1 MQLYYWPTSP
11 YVRKVMLV
19 AQETGID
26 SQLEL
31 VHASPSGSGHDLH
44 DRNPLGKIPALITDD
59 GMVLFDSPV
68 ICEYL
73 DSLHDGEKM
82 FPASGPRRW
91 QALRQQAEADG
102 ILDAA
107 LLRRGEEARRENLRS
122 KGWIAHQT
130 GAIHRSMADLEARV
144 DELQAPLT
152 IGHITIACALG
163 YLDFRFPSEDW
174 RHIAP
179 DLSDWYAGFSQ
190 RPSMQATIPIDP
202 P

>member
-1 MQLYYWPTSP
+1 MQLYFWPTSP

-19 AQETGID
+19 ALETGID
-26 SQLEL
+26 EQMEL
-31 VHASPSGSGHDLH
+31 LHASPSSSGHDLQ
-44 DRNPLGKIPALITDD
+44 DRNPLGKIPALITED
-59 GMVLFDSPV
+59 GMALFDSPV

-73 DSLHDGEKM
+73 DGLHGGDKM
-82 FPASGPRRW
+82 FPESGSARW
-91 QALRQQAEADG
+91 TALRQQAQADG

-107 LLRRGEEARRENLRS
+107 LLRRGEEARRDDLRS

-130 GAIHRSMADLEARV
+130 AAIHRGLADLETRV
-144 DELQAPLT
+144 DELQEPIT

-179 DLSDWYAGFSQ
+179 NLSDWYAGFAQ
-190 RPSMQATIPIDP
+190 RASMQATIPADP
-202 P
+202 A